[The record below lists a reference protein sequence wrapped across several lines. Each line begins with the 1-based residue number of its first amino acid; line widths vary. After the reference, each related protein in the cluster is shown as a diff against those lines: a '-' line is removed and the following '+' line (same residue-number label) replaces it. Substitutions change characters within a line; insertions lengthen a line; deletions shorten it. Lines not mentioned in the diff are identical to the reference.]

1 MRSNQPNL
9 NRREFLAAA
18 AAGAA
23 AATAVAAEPST
34 KKTVAAVVTEYRPL
48 SHADVIVGRILDGYS
63 PNNQRVEPR
72 TRIVSMYTDQIA
84 AKDMSRDLSAKHGFK
99 IYPTVAEALQ
109 VGGDKLAVDAVLL
122 VGEHGK
128 YPTNDRGQTLYPR
141 YELFEKIVEV
151 FRRDNKSV
159 PVFSDKHLSYSWDK
173 AKKMYDWSRELH
185 FPFMAGSSIP
195 VTVRRPDLE
204 IPYDAN
210 IEHAV
215 VVGYGGLDA
224 YGFHTVEALQCMV
237 ERRAGGEKGIA
248 SVEWLEGDAVAQW
261 RDSDQGRWS
270 APLLKAAVARNL
282 GPRKTRTAAKASKP
296 TGKAPPPVA
305 FLLEYVDGF
314 RAVAYM
320 LPDQGPGWTFAAKLK
335 DRPEPVSTH
344 FGFVDEGHRTLP
356 HFDGLVKCIEDLFVT
371 GKPDYPVE
379 RTLLT
384 TGALALLFE
393 SRVRKQ
399 KVETPE
405 LAIRYHAPRDTFY
418 QRS

>member
-1 MRSNQPNL
+1 MHSKQPNL
-9 NRREFLAAA
+9 SRREFLIA

-23 AATAVAAEPST
+23 AATAIAAEPST
-34 KKTVAAVVTEYRPL
+34 KKTVAAIVTEYRPL

-63 PNNQRVEPR
+63 YNNHRVEPR

-99 IYPTVAEALQ
+99 IYPTVAEALG

-128 YPTNDRGQTLYPR
+128 YPVNERGQTLYPR
-141 YELFEKIVEV
+141 YELLEKIVEV
-151 FRRDNKSV
+151 FRRDGKSV

-173 AKKMYDWSRELH
+173 AKKMYDWSKELH
-185 FPFMAGSSIP
+185 YPFMAGSSIP
-195 VTVRRPDLE
+195 LTVRRPDLE

-210 IEHAV
+210 LEHAV

-224 YGFHTVEALQCMV
+224 YGFHTLEALQCMV

-248 SVEWLEGDAVAQW
+248 SVEWLEGDAVAHW
-261 RDSDQGRWS
+261 RDSDQGNWS
-270 APLLKAAVARNL
+270 APLLKAALARD
-282 GPRKTRTAAKASKP
+282 PRAKP
-296 TGKAPPPVA
+296 TPAPKPVA
-305 FLLEYVDGF
+305 FLLNYADGF

-320 LPDQGPGWTFAAKLK
+320 LNGQASGWTFAAKLK

-344 FGFVDEGHRTLP
+344 FGFTDKGHRTLP
-356 HFDGLVKCIEDLFVT
+356 HFDGLVKCIEDMFVT

-384 TGALALLFE
+384 TGALAFLFE
-393 SRVRKQ
+393 SGARKQ